1 MKISVGSLMSNCGVK
16 FGTSGARGLSEDITD
31 FIAYTY
37 TVGFISYLESR
48 GEIPTQPT
56 SLHIDNE
63 NKPNLLH
70 QRAIAVAGD
79 LRPSTDRIVEAVCRA
94 IESVN
99 CKPIYCG
106 KIPSPALALYGF
118 KNIIPSIMITGS
130 HIPADRNGIKFNKPH
145 TELLKSDEEGIR
157 HQIVNVDESLFDSSG
172 FFKDIQQRQ
181 RPVNED
187 AKRLYISRYID
198 FFDKDILNS
207 LKVGV
212 YQHSAVGRDILVE
225 ILRQLGANVTTVGYS
240 EQFVPVDTEAIRET
254 DIQLAQ
260 KWAAEFKFDA
270 IVSTDGDSDRP
281 LISDENGNWLKGDI
295 VGLLCARFLGAD
307 SVSIPVSCNTAI
319 EKCGFFKEVN
329 RTKIGS
335 PYVIESMQEAVSRGR
350 NIVVGFEANGGFL
363 LQSKAEGKNGKV
375 LDPLPTRDAVLPILA
390 ILCLSKI
397 SGKSIY
403 SLLAELPPR
412 YTASDRLTNFDQ
424 SRSQAILKKFNS
436 ADEQKNLSEIE
447 NYFGAI
453 SGKPSQ
459 INRMDGIR
467 ITFENGEIIHLRPSG
482 NAPEFRCYT
491 EADSQIRAIEM
502 NRKCL
507 DIIKKNF

>member
-1 MKISVGSLMSNCGVK
+1 MKISVGALMSNCGVK

-37 TVGFISYLESR
+37 TLGFIAYLESVC
-48 GEIPTQPT
+48 EIPKQSN
-56 SLHIDNE
+56 SLSAEDE
-63 NKPNLLH
+63 KKSQLFH
-70 QRAIAVAGD
+70 QRTIAVAGD

-94 IESVN
+94 IEDAN
-99 CKPIYCG
+99 GKPIYCG

-118 KNIIPSIMITGS
+118 KNLIPSIMVTGS

-157 HQIVNVDESLFDSSG
+157 RQVVNVDESLFDSSG
-172 FFKDIQQRQ
+172 FFKEKRQRQ
-181 RPVNED
+181 RSVNDE
-187 AKRLYISRYID
+187 AKQLYISRYID
-198 FFDKDILNS
+198 FFEKDIFKS
-207 LKVGV
+207 LKIGV
-212 YQHSAVGRDILVE
+212 YQHSAVGREILVE
-225 ILRQLGANVTTVGYS
+225 ILRQLGANVTTLGYS

-254 DIQLAQ
+254 DVQLAQ

-307 SVSIPVSCNTAI
+307 SVSIPISCNTAI
-319 EKCGFFKEVN
+319 EKSGYFAEVK

-335 PYVIESMQEAVSRGR
+335 PYVIESMQEAILKGR
-350 NIVVGFEANGGFL
+350 KIVVGFEANGGFL
-363 LQSKAEGKNGKV
+363 LQSKVVGKNGNV
-375 LDPLPTRDAVLPILA
+375 LDPLPTRDSVLPILA
-390 ILCLSKI
+390 ILCLSKT
-397 SGKSIY
+397 SGKSIS
-403 SLLAELPPR
+403 SLLAKLPQR
-412 YTASDRLTNFDQ
+412 HTASDRLTNFEQ
-424 SRSQAILKKFNS
+424 SRSRAILEKFS
-436 ADEQKNLSEIE
+436 SVDEKKNLSEIE

-453 SGKPSQ
+453 SGKPAQ
-459 INRMDGIR
+459 VNRLDGVR

-491 EADSQIRAIEM
+491 EADSQTRAIEI